1 MADAL
6 ELELDVKGAKEVTAM
21 LRNVGADVSDLKG
34 AMADVGDHAR
44 KYFGG
49 QVFASRGGVL
59 GQPWRRLSPNYAAQK
74 AKRYPGRPV
83 LVRSG
88 LMQRSFRSTPSAMSV
103 TISNDAPWF
112 KYHQS
117 SAARRRRI
125 PRRVMIGVYNGMQDD
140 VTKIIASALAKK
152 IKRSAG

>member
-1 MADAL
+1 MADS
-6 ELELDVKGAKEVTAM
+6 LELDLEIKGVKEVTKM
-21 LRNVGADVSDLKG
+21 LTNVGLDVRDLKG
-34 AMADVGDHAR
+34 AMADVGDHAK

-59 GQPWRRLSPNYAAQK
+59 GQTWPRLSPSYAARK

-83 LVRSG
+83 LVRTG
-88 LMQRSFRSTPSAMSV
+88 LMQRSFTSTPSNMSV
-103 TISNDAPWF
+103 TIGNDAPWF

-117 SAARRRRI
+117 SAARTKI
-125 PRRVMIGVYNGMQDD
+125 PRRVMIGIYNGMQED
-140 VTKIIASALAKK
+140 VTGIIATALAKK

>member
-1 MADAL
+1 MADSL
-6 ELELDVKGAKEVTAM
+6 ELSLEVKGVEQVTRM
-21 LRNVGADVSDLKG
+21 LTNIGADVQDLKG
-34 AMADVGDHAR
+34 AMTEVGEHAK

-59 GQPWRRLSPNYAAQK
+59 GQPWPRLSPGYASQK

-88 LMQRSFRSTPSAMSV
+88 LMQRSFTSKPSAMSV
-103 TISNDAPWF
+103 TIGNDAPWF

-117 SAARRRRI
+117 SAARKKI
-125 PRRVMIGVYNGMQDD
+125 PRRVMIGVYNGMQSD
-140 VTKIIASALAKK
+140 VTKIIAAALSEK

>member
-1 MADAL
+1 MADSL
-6 ELELDVKGAKEVTAM
+6 ELTLEVKGDKEIKQMLTGLGLDVK
-21 LRNVGADVSDLKG
+21 DLKG
-34 AMADVGDHAR
+34 AMTDVGDHAK

-59 GQPWRRLSPNYAAQK
+59 GQNWPRLSPAYAAQK

-83 LVRSG
+83 LVRTG
-88 LMQRSFRSTPSAMSV
+88 VMQRSFTSKPSNMSV

-117 SAARRRRI
+117 SAARTKI
-125 PRRVMIGVYNGMQDD
+125 PRRVMIGVYNGMQSD
-140 VTKIIASALAKK
+140 VTNIIARALTKK
-152 IKRSAG
+152 IQARTG